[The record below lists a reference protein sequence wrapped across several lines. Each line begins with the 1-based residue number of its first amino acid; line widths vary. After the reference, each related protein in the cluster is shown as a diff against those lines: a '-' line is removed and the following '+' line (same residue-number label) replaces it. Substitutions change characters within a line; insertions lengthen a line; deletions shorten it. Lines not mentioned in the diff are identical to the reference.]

1 MSITP
6 SVIGERTA
14 SRLLRAKTMKAE
26 ITAKVKNSPKFP
38 VKVFTAVEI
47 MEFPDD
53 SNVFGRMLA
62 FRQHFRKKFG
72 QEIELDIVS
81 CKWLEEKEKVK

>member
-1 MSITP
+1 MN
-6 SVIGERTA
+6 
-14 SRLLRAKTMKAE
+14 AE
-26 ITAKVKNSPKFP
+26 ITAKVKNSPKVP